1 MMGMR
6 QTMSGLFWSI
16 LVYFGLSLV
25 YFGLS
30 LVYFGLSLV
39 CVLTQMRLRD
49 GLLGRRPLHRGG
61 RNTGRHEVVVVCHNN
76 G

>member
-16 LVYFGLSLV
+16 LV